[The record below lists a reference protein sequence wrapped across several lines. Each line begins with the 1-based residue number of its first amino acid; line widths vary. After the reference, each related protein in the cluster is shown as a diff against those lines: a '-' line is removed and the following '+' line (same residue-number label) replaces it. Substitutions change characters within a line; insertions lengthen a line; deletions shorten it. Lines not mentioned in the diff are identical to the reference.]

1 MVARFRRSCSHRLG
15 LAVFVA
21 LIVALAAAPATVF
34 ARDYSISRVDIDAT
48 VTENGVLRVE
58 ESRTFDFD
66 GSFNGVYWK
75 IPTGHNSNNG
85 KEVELTV
92 DSVGEG
98 SGSGLSAF
106 TQAESG
112 DRGTY
117 ELSEYSSYTQVKLYS
132 PHEDESATFTIVY
145 ELTNVA
151 TRWEDTGELYWK
163 FVSDGWDVESRNV
176 TCTLHLPVAAGEAV
190 SAGDSVRA
198 WGHGP
203 LDAEVSFSRD
213 DVVFSVPG
221 VGTDEYAEMRVAFPA
236 GWISSCEQ
244 TSGSKL
250 DAILSEER
258 AWADEANAKRERA
271 RAARNVGTFGSIG
284 LAVVTIV
291 AVVAAWMR
299 EDRENAAAFQDTYF
313 RDVPTS
319 DHPAVLGALYN
330 GGGVEA
336 KDLTATLMRL
346 TDNGVI
352 KLERATVRRKTSIG
366 ESTKNDYL
374 VTKLKDISRQEG
386 REKDRARSV
395 DASACDLLFNRVAKK
410 GNKPGSQVFLSAFK
424 RKAEKEP
431 SAYEDAW
438 SSWTGNVE
446 EGYKERFVDG
456 APLQRRKHG
465 IVAVGV
471 VDIVAAVVSFFYF
484 FIFMEDDLFHIFFP
498 STLLLIVGIAGLVI
512 GLGLKPLNR
521 EGIETKAKLEA
532 LRRWLKEFTKLDE
545 AVPDDVLLWNRL
557 LVMAVVLGVSKEV
570 IKQLEVALPQVLD
583 DPCFMP
589 SYGWCYYGDRYGG
602 RAPSDVFTKG
612 FASAH
617 HVSEAALAASSSS
630 SGDGGGGGF
639 SGGGGGGFG
648 GGGGGG
654 AF

>member
-1 MVARFRRSCSHRLG
+1 MVDRFRTKRSRPLG
-15 LAVFVA
+15 LAVFAALLVA
-21 LIVALAAAPATVF
+21 FIAAPATAL
-34 ARDYSISRVDIDAT
+34 AREYSISRVDIDAT
-48 VTENGVLRVE
+48 VSEDGTLRVE

-75 IPTGHNSNNG
+75 IPTGYNSNNG
-85 KEVELTV
+85 KNVELTV

-98 SGSGLSAF
+98 SGSESGTF
-106 TQAESG
+106 VQDESG

-163 FVSDGWDVESRNV
+163 FVSDGWDVESQNV
-176 TCTLHLPVAAGEAV
+176 ICTLHLPVAAGESV
-190 SAGDSVRA
+190 SAGDNVRA

-203 LDAEVSFSRD
+203 LDAEVSFSGN

-221 VGTDEYAEMRVAFPA
+221 VGTDEYAEMRVTFPA
-236 GWISSCEQ
+236 AWISACEQ
-244 TSGSKL
+244 TSGSRL
-250 DAILSEER
+250 ETVLSEER
-258 AWADEANAKRERA
+258 EWADEANAKREKA
-271 RAARNVGTFGSIG
+271 RTARNVGTFGSLG
-284 LAVVTIV
+284 LAIVTVI
-291 AVVAAWMR
+291 AVVAAWVR
-299 EDRENAAAFQDTYF
+299 EDKENTPKFNDKYF

-330 GGGVEA
+330 GGDVEP

-352 KLERATVRRKTSIG
+352 KLERATLKKKTRFG
-366 ESTKNDYL
+366 ESTKLDYL
-374 VTKLKDISRQEG
+374 VTKLKDVPKQEG

-431 SAYEDAW
+431 SAYADAW
-438 SSWTGNVE
+438 GSWTGNVE
-446 EGYKERFVDG
+446 EGYKERFVEG
-456 APLQRRKHG
+456 APLQRRKGG
-465 IVAVGV
+465 IIAAGV
-471 VDIVAAVVSFFYF
+471 IDMVAAFVTFFYF
-484 FIFMEDDLFHIFFP
+484 FIFMEDDLLHILIP
-498 STLLLIVGIAGLVI
+498 SILLFAVGIAALVV
-512 GLGLKPLNR
+512 GAGLKPLNR

-532 LRRWLKEFTKLDE
+532 LRNWLREFTKLDE
-545 AVPDDVLLWNRL
+545 AVPDDVVLWNRL

-570 IKQLEVALPQVLD
+570 IKQLEVALPQVLE
-583 DPCFMP
+583 DPYFMP
-589 SYGWCYYGDRYGG
+589 SYGWCYYGDRYDG
-602 RAPSDVFTKG
+602 RAPSDAFTKG
-612 FASAH
+612 FQSAH

-630 SGDGGGGGF
+630 SSDGGGGGF